1 MRLRNRVSK
10 YIIIKYCLVLWGAF
24 LLSSQVFA
32 QQTIQIRP
40 RIAAHIDSL
49 NDVIYPRVKQ
59 DAGKAFAILNEAEML
74 ASQYKYTT
82 GLAVAY
88 LNQADLLNQQG
99 YSKRALELY
108 YRSMQLSQVNND
120 IYNAARAE
128 QYISVIKRDDGN
140 FAEAE
145 KLLNHTLSVFKALN
159 KPNDIINAL
168 LKLGLLKTEQKDY
181 PKALEYFNQ
190 AEKLSI
196 SSNYLYGKK
205 KSFYN
210 RALLYQKLSEPDS
223 AIVNLNKALAI
234 DVSSGDELGQAQS
247 YLELSRI
254 YKGNDNKDQAEKYA
268 RLAYAAADSAQA
280 PSLLRNAVQLL
291 LRISRARLN
300 KDAVIQWQEE
310 LIFIDNEIAE
320 RERRESNNF
329 IDALRA
335 QEEEQLK
342 VQQRVLEVSRKTEQQ
357 KTLIALY
364 TGFLLVF
371 VVIVF
376 MLSYN
381 YKKAKRYSYELNLR
395 KEKIEQQV
403 SLLDKLNNDIMQ
415 TNKQLEDDN
424 ELKSK
429 LLSIITHDLRKPL
442 ANTQSIIH
450 LVNMDLVTQD
460 EARELFIQLEAQY
473 NRVITLTDNLLFWI
487 RGQVSGAAVELKPV
501 NLHSVA
507 DDIIEEQKI
516 PSNDKKITIYNRV
529 DEDMNWMTETETIR
543 IVFRNLLNNAI
554 KFTPEG
560 GSIEVYSAVTDTET
574 CVTVKDSGIGI
585 SADVI
590 SRINGENYYTT
601 KGTQNEEGSGF
612 GLMLIRD
619 LLKKHNGALK
629 IASEPG
635 KGSAFTIS
643 FPIRTLIANSRFVS

>member
-1 MRLRNRVSK
+1 MSK

>member
-10 YIIIKYCLVLWGAF
+10 YILIKYCLVLWGAF

-108 YRSMQLSQVNND
+108 YRSMQLSLANND

-140 FAEAE
+140 FTEAE

-254 YKGNDNKDQAEKYA
+254 YKGDDNKDQAEKYA

-291 LRISRARLN
+291 LRISRARLD

-403 SLLDKLNNDIMQ
+403 SLLDKLNNDIMK

-450 LVNMDLVTQD
+450 LVNMNLVTQE

-501 NLHSVA
+501 NLHTVA
-507 DDIIEEQKI
+507 DAIIEEQKI
-516 PSNDKKITIYNRV
+516 PSHDKKITIYNRV

-560 GSIEVYSAVTDTET
+560 GSIEVYSNVTDTET

-585 SADVI
+585 SPDVI
-590 SRINGENYYTT
+590 NRINGENYYTT

-619 LLKKHNGALK
+619 LLKKHNGTLK

-643 FPIRTLIANSRFVS
+643 FPIRTLIADSRFVS